1 MTYSPDIKKR
11 VLEFVKNGG
20 RKIEASRRFL
30 VSRGVVYAWL
40 KEEDPFAARARQVRQ
55 GKIDRATLMRHVQ
68 DKPDVY
74 QRELA
79 DDLGVTQAAVSKM
92 LRTLGLVKK
101 TASVRR
107 ARRYEKDDLRGSTA
121 RKRKDLRRG

>member
-1 MTYSPDIKKR
+1 MTYSPDLKKR

-40 KEEDPFAARARQVRQ
+40 KEEDPFAAKARQVRQ

-68 DKPDVY
+68 DQPDVY

-79 DDLGVTQAAVSKM
+79 EAMGVTQAAVSKM

-101 TASVRR
+101 TASISGTG
-107 ARRYEKDDLRGSTA
+107 RYEKDGVRRSSA
-121 RKRKDLRRG
+121 RKRKAIRP